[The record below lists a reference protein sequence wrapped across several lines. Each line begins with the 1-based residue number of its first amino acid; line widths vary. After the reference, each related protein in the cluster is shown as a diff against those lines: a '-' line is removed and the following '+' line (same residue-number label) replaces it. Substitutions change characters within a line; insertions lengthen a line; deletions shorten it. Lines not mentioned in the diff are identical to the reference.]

1 MEEPTPKEIIK
12 ENFDATVL
20 EARIEKLETEL
31 NQIKEN
37 FSKKETEKED
47 FSNDDLIDQKARLEA
62 DIAKLTAEK
71 PKQKILLLYL
81 KTLKRSS
88 YQRMDLL
95 KQKLMRLKRETLLTK
110 LYQTNYYVQ
119 SYQKT

>member
-71 PKQKILLLYL
+71 T
-81 KTLKRSS
+81 KTENFTTLSQNSQAVKLSKNGSVVTKTDEIKKRNTIN
-88 YQRMDLL
+88 QIIP
-95 KQKLMRLKRETLLTK
+95 
-110 LYQTNYYVQ
+110 N
-119 SYQKT
+119 